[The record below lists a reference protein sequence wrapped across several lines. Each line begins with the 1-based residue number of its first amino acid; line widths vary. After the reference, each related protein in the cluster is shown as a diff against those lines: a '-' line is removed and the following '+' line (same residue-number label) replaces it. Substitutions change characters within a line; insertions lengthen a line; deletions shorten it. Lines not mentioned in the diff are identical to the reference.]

1 MNDSMKILLLAEL
14 TAGFTA
20 LFWWIRQGSIL
31 RLLWHRAYD
40 SLEAAAAK
48 RVQDNRRSLQLLRG
62 KKGFWQRM
70 EQRLLYSGIVGRFP
84 FLTPEIWIAVNLA
97 AGAGVYFL
105 ALLLGAAWPGALMA
119 AGGLWLLVWL
129 ALNRGME
136 RNYNATDENL
146 MKLLD
151 FLGNYSITS
160 GEITAVLGQ
169 VSPYMGEPLRGVLDA
184 CYYEAQT
191 SGDTSI
197 ALLAMAEKIQHP
209 KFRELARNLEISL
222 RYCADLTVLVSQS
235 RRSLREYTRLRQ
247 ERKALAREA
256 WINMLIL
263 GAMTVVILKALESLV
278 GIPLGE
284 ILLHTLPG
292 LGALTVIA
300 VILLLFYRQVRM
312 LD

>member
-129 ALNRGME
+129 VLNRGME